1 MKKYLS
7 YILLVLLV
15 PILFLTGCGKSEP
28 TEIALTTENYN
39 SYISFN
45 VEYGDLILD
54 KENNTM
60 YCTAKITTSAIVGNV
75 SFRHTNITFS
85 LNPTSVNSWRPVN
98 DSLDKNVKTDID
110 YTGHSVS
117 TITLKAGILL
127 STNCLPTTNTNDIK
141 IESITGQVIVK

>member
-15 PILFLTGCGKSEP
+15 PILFLTGCGSSEP
-28 TEIALTTENYN
+28 TKIDLTTENYN

-45 VEYGDLILD
+45 VEYGDLIFD
-54 KENNTM
+54 EENDTM
-60 YCTAKITTSAIVGNV
+60 YCTATITTSAIVDNI
-75 SFRHTNITFS
+75 SFEYANISFT
-85 LNPTSVNSWRPVN
+85 LNPTSVNSWRPIN

-127 STNCLPTTNTNDIK
+127 STNCLPTTNTNDIN

>member
-1 MKKYLS
+1 MRKYLS

-45 VEYGDLILD
+45 VEYGDLIFD
-54 KENNTM
+54 KENNSM
-60 YCTAKITTSAIVGNV
+60 YNESLDYV
-75 SFRHTNITFS
+75 SFKQTNITFT
-85 LNPTSVNSWRPVN
+85 LNPTSVNSWRPIN
-98 DSLDKNVKTDID
+98 DSIDKNVKTDVD

-127 STNCLPTTNTNDIK
+127 STNCLPTTNTKDIK
-141 IESITGQVIVK
+141 VESITGQVIVK

>member
-15 PILFLTGCGKSEP
+15 PILFLTGCGNSEP
-28 TEIALTTENYN
+28 TNIDLTTENCN

-45 VEYGDLILD
+45 IEYGDLIFD
-54 KENNTM
+54 EDNNTM
-60 YCTAKITTSAIVGNV
+60 YCTATITTSAIVD
-75 SFRHTNITFS
+75 NITFKYTNIS
-85 LNPTSVNSWRPVN
+85 FTINPTSINSWRPIN
-98 DSLDKNVKTDID
+98 EMLDKSIKTDID

-117 TITLKAGILL
+117 TITLKAGLLL
-127 STNCLPTTNTNDIK
+127 STNCLPTTNTSDIK